1 MPLCYAPPGEFSDSN
16 TTYYLASAFDKIYLQ
31 PCGDLNLLGYKVNSP
46 FLRSLFDRL
55 GILPQF
61 VQRKEYKNAPN
72 MFTHTK
78 FTPEHRESVQS
89 ILAGMYQV
97 VKEGIARGRGHT
109 AERVEQLMC
118 EGPLTAVEAKERGLI
133 DELVY
138 ESELI
143 PILKKTPPKEQ
154 PPLDGAGPHTIVT
167 AHPPRFTHTL
177 GLTSSPLPPVL
188 TSAHTTSSTTTT
200 TTTPVELTLEE
211 QQRLAEN
218 QLVDTLATMN
228 RMLRTKLRRFDAYAE
243 KVLVHLDSQN
253 TAARL
258 RGGPKIAL
266 IYGLGE
272 VTTRLPA
279 RSFGQ
284 APAGV
289 FHSSTLAKAIYN
301 AARDPAVDVILFRID
316 SPGGSYVA
324 ADTIHA
330 ALNEAKLK
338 GKKLVV
344 SMGSMAASGGYFAA
358 APADTIFANDATLT
372 GSIGVFGGKFALRRF
387 LEDKVSL
394 SFDQLQVGG
403 GDTAGMYSLLDSW
416 TPPQL
421 AKINTQMDRIYA
433 DFVGKVAAGRRL
445 NFDHAE
451 KLARGRV
458 WTGLEARSNG
468 LVDETGGLWDA
479 LQYAKRLIDPTL
491 SRAIAVEQVPKKK
504 TFLTLLAEAYSA
516 TDAEKDDKPLFSST
530 VGETRAAVAATMEE
544 VVMEGVGMAEA
555 RLMQELMTFVSG
567 GQSVGGLG
575 VGVHAGGALHEMGI
589 LSPQGKLLL

>member
-1 MPLCYAPPGEFSDSN
+1 MTLTRP
-16 TTYYLASAFDKIYLQ
+16 TTSPSAFDKIYLQ

-55 GILPQF
+55 GILPEF

-72 MFTHTK
+72 MFTETK
-78 FTPEHRESVQS
+78 FTPAHKESVQS
-89 ILAGMYQV
+89 ILAGMYEM
-97 VKEGIARGRGHT
+97 VKDGIARGRRQT

-118 EGPLTAVEAKERGLI
+118 EGPLTATEAKDRGLV

-143 PILKKTPPKEQ
+143 PILKKMPPKEQ
-154 PPLDGAGPHTIVT
+154 
-167 AHPPRFTHTL
+167 HPPGSAGSHL
-177 GLTSSPLPPVL
+177 LDAGQPQLTQSIGP
-188 TSAHTTSSTTTT
+188 SSTTLHPVTAT
-200 TTTPVELTLEE
+200 AHTDTSSAVTLAPVEKSVEE
-211 QQRLAEN
+211 QKREIEKQLAEAI
-218 QLVDTLATMN
+218 ATMKL
-228 RMLRTKLRRFDAYAE
+228 MMRTDLRRFDAYAQ

-253 TAARL
+253 TALRL

-301 AARDPAVDVILFRID
+301 AARDPRVEVILFRID

-330 ALNEAKLK
+330 ALKEAKLK

-403 GDTAGMYSLLDSW
+403 GDTAGMYSLLDPW

-421 AKINTQMDRIYA
+421 AKMNSMMDRIYA

-445 NFDHAE
+445 TFGRVE

-458 WTGLEARSNG
+458 WTGLEARNNG
-468 LVDETGGLWDA
+468 LVDEAGGLWDA
-479 LQYAKRLIDPTL
+479 IEYAKRLIDPTMQ
-491 SRAIAVEQVPKKK
+491 RVIPVEQLPKKK
-504 TFLTLLAEAYSA
+504 SLLTLLAEGYSA
-516 TDAEKDDKPLFSST
+516 TNAEKDDKPLFSST
-530 VGETRAAVAATMEE
+530 LGQTRAVVAATMEE
-544 VVMEGVGMAEA
+544 AVMEGVGMAEA
-555 RLMQELMTFVSG
+555 RLMQELMAFVSG
-567 GQSVGGLG
+567 GQSVGGMG
-575 VGVHAGGALHEMGI
+575 VNVNAGGTLHDMGI